1 MRKRRRIKTQHL
13 TKVHWRR
20 FLITSIIFLS
30 FIIIIGLY
38 WFIFLSNFFQLKNTT
53 ITGIENYEHVQTDI
67 DNYFANKNQK
77 FVPLWLDKLLSQY
90 LQQPIGHKNILLL
103 STKELSTSL
112 MTKYPEFAKAELKLD
127 IKHSDLSVNIT
138 YRDISFLLCRTA
150 SECYF
155 LDNNGVLFAQAP
167 QTSGSLIRTI
177 FINDLAP
184 DLGQTIFKPSDLK
197 ILTEIFDNSNQ
208 ENSPLQIKFIE
219 LENKNATTIKIMST
233 SNWYLLVNFTSDLD
247 NVFKIVKELL
257 ATELKNKITQ
267 LQYIDCRYLPR
278 VFYYLK

>member
-67 DNYFANKNQK
+67 DNYFTNKNQK
-77 FVPLWLDKLLSQY
+77 FVPLWLEKLLSQY
-90 LQQPIGHKNILLL
+90 LKQSIGHKNILLL
-103 STKELSTSL
+103 STKELSASL
-112 MTKYPEFAKAELKLD
+112 ITKYPEFAKVEPKLD
-127 IKHSDLSVNIT
+127 IRHSNLLVAIA
-138 YRDISFLLCRTA
+138 YRDISFLLCRTV

-167 QTSGSLIRTI
+167 QTSGSLIRAI
-177 FINDLAP
+177 FINDLTP
-184 DLGQTIFKPSDLK
+184 TLGQTIFKPSDLK
-197 ILTEIFDNSNQ
+197 ILTEIFNNSNQ

-219 LENKNATTIKIMST
+219 LENKSATTIKIMTT
-233 SNWYLLVNFTSDLD
+233 SNWYLLINFTSDLN
-247 NVFKIVKELL
+247 NVFKIVKELS
-257 ATELKNKITQ
+257 ATELKNKIKQ

-278 VFYYLK
+278 VFYR